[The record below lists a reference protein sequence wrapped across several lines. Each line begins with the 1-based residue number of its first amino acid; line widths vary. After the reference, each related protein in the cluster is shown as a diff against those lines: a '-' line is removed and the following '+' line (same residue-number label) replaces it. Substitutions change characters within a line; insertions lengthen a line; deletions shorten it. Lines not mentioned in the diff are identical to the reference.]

1 MFCPAWHRLNIL
13 KCITKTRLKIF
24 IFLISIL
31 PIIIITPVFANAE
44 VYIPE
49 NEFVGFYDHDGLYTV
64 YAGVKNN
71 EMYPVIP
78 TISITVNDG
87 NHTFSD
93 EYKFSPIMPAQML
106 PLKLK
111 ISEITSENPILE
123 PPHISYERTDYKFEG
138 GYVLY
143 DDSLILQD
151 DGRMTGKIKNGGDKT
166 FQNFRVYALIKDENQ
181 NILDVA
187 SSQKFD
193 IMRPGEILEFEMIP
207 HPKIVNQID
216 LYSCFAFGDESIL
229 PLNADRNGEQYT
241 FRFDSG
247 SSFYDGKF
255 NSDGT
260 ELEMQALNSFVGELN
275 ASFEFPQS
283 SMNEEFEVY
292 LDGTSWDGDAYYD
305 TDSKVS
311 NIQSLDEMGNWH
323 VYFTVPGFYQG
334 DVTVKGFL
342 QPDGTVEVPEELD
355 ISTMV
360 YTEITNGKVSGI
372 IANTNEDSLVISLES
387 SEDGILSV
395 TTSDFLIRPF
405 NDGSFFILLD
415 NEKTDLF
422 NYENKILTIPYTAGT
437 EKIEIYGSY
446 VIPEF
451 GTVAIFVLAASIVS
465 IIVLAKKHSL
475 SYSLSNF

>member
-1 MFCPAWHRLNIL
+1 
-13 KCITKTRLKIF
+13 
-24 IFLISIL
+24 
-31 PIIIITPVFANAE
+31 

-49 NEFVGFYDHDGLYTV
+49 NEYVGFYDHDGLYTV
-64 YAGVKNN
+64 FAGVKNN
-71 EMYPVIP
+71 EMYPIIP

-87 NHTFSD
+87 YYTFSD

-111 ISEITSENPILE
+111 IPQITSENPILE
-123 PPHISYERTDYKFEG
+123 LPHISYERTVYKFEG

-193 IMRPGEILEFEMIP
+193 MMRPGEVLEFEMVP
-207 HPKIVNQID
+207 HHKIVNQID

-229 PLNADRNGEQYT
+229 PLNADRNGEKYT
-241 FRFDSG
+241 FRYESG
-247 SSFYDGKF
+247 TWFKDGSF
-255 NSDGT
+255 NSDST
-260 ELEMQALNSFVGELN
+260 ELELYALNSFVAELN

-283 SMNEEFEVY
+283 SINEEFEVY
-292 LDGTSWDGDAYYD
+292 LDDG
-305 TDSKVS
+305 KIS

-334 DVTVKGFL
+334 DVTIKGFHE
-342 QPDGTVEVPEELD
+342 PDGTVEVPEELD
-355 ISTMV
+355 LGQMI
-360 YTEITNGKVSGI
+360 YTEVTNGEVTSV
-372 IANTNEDSLVISLES
+372 IAKTVENSLVISLETT
-387 SEDGILSV
+387 EDGMLSF

-405 NDGSFFILLD
+405 DDGNFFVFVDGEEID
-415 NEKTDLF
+415 SVT
-422 NYENKILTIPYTAGT
+422 YENKILVIPYTAQT
-437 EKIEIYGSY
+437 EKIEVYGSY

-451 GTVAIFVLAASIVS
+451 GTIAIIVLAVAIVS
-465 IIVLAKKHSL
+465 IIALSRKNSI
-475 SYSLSNF
+475 SYSLSNV

>member
-1 MFCPAWHRLNIL
+1 
-13 KCITKTRLKIF
+13 
-24 IFLISIL
+24 
-31 PIIIITPVFANAE
+31 
-44 VYIPE
+44 
-49 NEFVGFYDHDGLYTV
+49 
-64 YAGVKNN
+64 
-71 EMYPVIP
+71 
-78 TISITVNDG
+78 
-87 NHTFSD
+87 
-93 EYKFSPIMPAQML
+93 
-106 PLKLK
+106 
-111 ISEITSENPILE
+111 
-123 PPHISYERTDYKFEG
+123 
-138 GYVLY
+138 
-143 DDSLILQD
+143 
-151 DGRMTGKIKNGGDKT
+151 
-166 FQNFRVYALIKDENQ
+166 
-181 NILDVA
+181 
-187 SSQKFD
+187 
-193 IMRPGEILEFEMIP
+193 
-207 HPKIVNQID
+207 
-216 LYSCFAFGDESIL
+216 
-229 PLNADRNGEQYT
+229 
-241 FRFDSG
+241 
-247 SSFYDGKF
+247 
-255 NSDGT
+255 
-260 ELEMQALNSFVGELN
+260 MQALNSFVGELN

-292 LDGTSWDGDAYYD
+292 LDGTSWDGNGYYD

-334 DVTVKGFL
+334 DVIVKGFL

-387 SEDGILSV
+387 SKDGVLSV